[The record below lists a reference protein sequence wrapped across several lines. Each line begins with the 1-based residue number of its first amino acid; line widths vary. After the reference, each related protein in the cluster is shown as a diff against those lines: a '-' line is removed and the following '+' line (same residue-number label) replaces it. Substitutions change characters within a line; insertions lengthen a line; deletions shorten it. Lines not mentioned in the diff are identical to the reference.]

1 MNEFGKIISLV
12 RGDTLTQ
19 SIYLNQGTPLYPI
32 RYTLSGEDKLYLA
45 IMEPNQRFEDA
56 ILKKSFNANSE
67 KTGDGDLI
75 ITLNSSDTENLLPG
89 LYYYTIKME
98 FSEENFLSLCANKT
112 LKKFGF
118 MTLNSLSQNSRVWTV
133 VPNRKFF
140 IVE

>member
-19 SIYLNQGTPLYPI
+19 SIYLNQGTSLYPI
-32 RYTLSGEDKLYLA
+32 RYTLTGADKLYLA

-56 ILKKSFNANSE
+56 VLKKSFGAGSE
-67 KTGDGDLI
+67 KTEDGDLI

-98 FSEENFLSLCANKT
+98 FSEENFLSLYANKT
-112 LKKFGF
+112 LRKLGF
-118 MTLNSLSQNSRVWTV
+118 MSLNSLSQNSRVWTV